1 MNKGRVLKQGED
13 LSTFPKVFNSNQKM
27 FVPTAA
33 GMALHR
39 QSAVNPAV
47 NPKKCLKREVRR
59 AAPGVFLI
67 RILPP
72 ASPSGCL

>member
-1 MNKGRVLKQGED
+1 MNKGQVLKQGED

-47 NPKKCLKREVRR
+47 NPKKCLKREVQR
-59 AAPGVFLI
+59 AAPGVFLV
-67 RILPP
+67 RILLA
-72 ASPSGCL
+72 ASPSGCV